1 MPLHI
6 PLKLPEKLL
15 VNGDMLAIGTFRCA
29 AGDPL
34 FADSGPCNSNAIV
47 FPRSVVRITHS
58 DGRSFVADPT
68 TIALYNRGQR
78 YKRRAISSADH
89 SDWIALSDDLLR
101 EMAEWSTGR
110 RKVEEPFEKHCLTAA
125 PSLYVR
131 QRLLFESLLHDPH
144 VDANADADA
153 DADADAAEQTAVLLV
168 AEALAPMRRWRTE
181 DAHASRQ
188 VAAAKELIA
197 RHLDTNLPLRAV
209 SAAVGAS
216 PFRLC
221 RLFKAATGT
230 TLSEFRTDLRLRV
243 ALQRLARPAADILEI
258 ATNLGFSSHSHF
270 SARFVRRFGMTPSA
284 FRAHVSAR
292 RL

>member
-6 PLKLPEKLL
+6 PLKVPEKLL
-15 VNGDMLAIGTFRCA
+15 VNGDMLAVGTFRCA
-29 AGDPL
+29 AADPL

-47 FPRSVVRITHS
+47 FPRSVIRITHS
-58 DGRSFVADPT
+58 NGPSFVADPT

-78 YKRRAISSADH
+78 YKRHAISPADH

-110 RKVEEPFEKHCLTAA
+110 RKIDEPFDKPCLAA
-125 PSLYVR
+125 PPSLYVR
-131 QRLLFESLLHDPH
+131 QRLLFESLLHDPE
-144 VDANADADA
+144 ADS
-153 DADADAAEQTAVLLV
+153 DAAEQTAMLLV

-181 DAHASRQ
+181 NVQANRQ

-243 ALQRLARPAADILEI
+243 ALQRLARPTADILEI

-270 SARFVRRFGMTPSA
+270 TARFTRRFGLTPSA
-284 FRAHVSAR
+284 FRTNAR
-292 RL
+292 R